1 MYQCHDGRYWL
12 LSFTVWEMIVW
23 FLRAMLWLLLVEKS
37 HLFKNP
43 EKTWTEWLPSLEKL
57 VVHHHPLEERLKDLI
72 CFLLI
77 GYQLIIINTWL
88 LYVPLFHLLKIL
100 VQESPPVARRVAT
113 VDRTPCSA
121 RGDSLLRVIFDLE
134 NLKKVRLPLS
144 AILSD
149 KVAVAYENDDY
160 EVCHK
165 IAHRCTIFL
174 CHLDM
179 EIGWL
184 T

>member
-1 MYQCHDGRYWL
+1 M
-12 LSFTVWEMIVW
+12 TVDKGTNCK
-23 FLRAMLWLLLVEKS
+23 VENVPMS
-37 HLFKNP
+37 WWSILTPLFHLFKNP

-121 RGDSLLRVIFDLE
+121 RGDSLLSMIFDWE
-134 NLKKVRLPLS
+134 NLKKS
-144 AILSD
+144 G
-149 KVAVAYENDDY
+149 
-160 EVCHK
+160 CHCQPFSLIK
-165 IAHRCTIFL
+165 WRWRTKMTI
-174 CHLDM
+174 M
-179 EIGWL
+179 RYA
-184 T
+184 TK

>member
-23 FLRAMLWLLLVEKS
+23 SLRAMLWLFLVEKS

-77 GYQLIIINTWL
+77 GYHLIITNTWL

-121 RGDSLLRVIFDLE
+121 RGDSLLRVIHSTSLYYIS
-134 NLKKVRLPLS
+134 LS
-144 AILSD
+144 LGFGNI
-149 KVAVAYENDDY
+149 DDRQR
-160 EVCHK
+160 HPN
-165 IAHRCTIFL
+165 INIR
-174 CHLDM
+174 
-179 EIGWL
+179 EIIWSGD
-184 T
+184 